1 MLELHLTSFK
11 NMLSHDNITEKCSNE
26 HIQKKKKEKKDEN
39 KCRLQKKKENKTRTK
54 ILNCRNVKGG
64 LNPSTYPLMNPFTP
78 MAWVLVFQKSRNQ
91 PFVLI
96 TN

>member
-39 KCRLQKKKENKTRTK
+39 KCRLQKKKQNKTRTK
-54 ILNCRNVKGG
+54 
-64 LNPSTYPLMNPFTP
+64 Y
-78 MAWVLVFQKSRNQ
+78 
-91 PFVLI
+91 
-96 TN
+96 